1 MGTMANPAPPRVTPS
16 APIGR
21 DVDLDA
27 EIQRDKHGRRITN
40 EYAERVVEAARK
52 PGRPALTGEGPAP
65 AIAFRLPAALRERAE
80 AVAAEEGKTV
90 SQLAR
95 EALESRIAA
104 SG

>member
-1 MGTMANPAPPRVTPS
+1 MAKRTPPPVTR
-16 APIGR
+16 ATPIGR
-21 DVDLDA
+21 DVDLDT
-27 EIQRDKHGRRITN
+27 EVRRDKAGRRITD
-40 EYAERVVEAARK
+40 EYVERVAAAARK
-52 PGRPALTGEGPAP
+52 TGRPALTGEGPSP